1 MERRLITA
9 ALPYVNNIPHLGNII
24 QDLSADAFARY
35 CRLAGYETL
44 YVCGTDE
51 YGTATET
58 KALEEGVSPR
68 ELCDRYHAVHADI
81 YRWFDISFD
90 RFGRTSVPVHTEI
103 TQHIFTRLHEN
114 GYIVERTLQQP
125 YCERCA
131 RFLADRY
138 VLGTCPHCR
147 YPDAR
152 GDQCESC
159 GKLLDP
165 SELVEPRCSV
175 CGARPVIRETRHL
188 FIDLM
193 KGLPK
198 LRNWIEGAAER
209 GFWSRNAVQMT
220 YAWMRDGLKERCI
233 TRDLKWG
240 IPVPLDGYR
249 DKVFY
254 VWFDA
259 PIGYISITAE
269 HTPEWKRWWMAP
281 KDVKLFQFVGKDNI
295 PFHTVIFPTSL
306 LGTGEDWTTLHHMSS
321 TEYLNY
327 EGGKFSKSRGVGVFG
342 TDARETGIPV
352 DVWRFYIFYNRP
364 ERSDFDFTWKDF
376 QEKTNA
382 ELIGNLANLVN
393 RTLQFV
399 QRFYGG
405 RIPAGRP
412 DAAFWAEVRAAEE
425 KIGAHFE
432 RVELRDA
439 FHAAFALS
447 SLGNKRFQDG
457 EPWKG
462 VKERPEATADLIGNL
477 VYLVRDLAVL
487 VSPFLPGTADR
498 IARMLGVDRLELGG
512 PRDPFGHRCHRAAGA
527 AVRPARRSRDRVAA
541 RAFLRQPEGP
551 GRRGSPAARSPGP
564 GGGDRGRRAAA
575 RRGGGEVPRN
585 RRSARREDRRGRPA
599 PEGGP
604 AVRRDRRPGHGA
616 PADRLG
622 SRTVLPGGGAPRP
635 LHRARRQPQAREAER
650 RGEQRHAPRRPAGR
664 AGGRPAGDGRSPVR
678 RPRGAGRPGAA
689 RGRRPLGCRAGEDH
703 RRGHVLHDADP
714 GRGLG
719 GARGGHRLSCA
730 GAGRAHDEG
739 GEGQGAVI
747 DLSAR
752 AAPLSALDASPE
764 LLQSGYWA
772 AFKAAHGWQAH
783 PFVVSA
789 GDAGFPLLV
798 LTRRIARLF
807 RIAYVPFG
815 PIRDPA
821 PSAAPSWR
829 RSRAPCGRSCPAAR
843 SCCGSTCPGRRRAS
857 RRGPPGCGRPATTS
871 SRHRRW
877 SWT

>member
-68 ELCDRYHAVHADI
+68 ELCDRYHTVHADI

-281 KDVKLFQFVGKDNI
+281 KDVRLFQFVGKDNI

-399 QRFYGG
+399 QRFYEG
-405 RIPAGRP
+405 RLPPGRP

-462 VKERPEATADLIGNL
+462 VKERPEATADLIRNL

-498 IARMLGVDRLELGG
+498 IARMLGVDRLSWADLGTQSGIDAIGRPELLFARLEDPEIASLRERFSGSQKD
-512 PRDPFGHRCHRAAGA
+512 RDAAA
-527 AVRPARRSRDRVAA
+527 APKLDVPAPVVEIAAAELPPAEAAAKFRETVDLRVAKIVGIVRHPKA
-541 RAFLRQPEGP
+541 DRLYVETIDMGSERRQIVSGLVPYYREEELLGRCIVLVANLKPAKLRGIESNGMLLAAQP
-551 GRRGSPAARSPGP
+551 
-564 GGGDRGRRAAA
+564 D
-575 RRGGGEVPRN
+575 
-585 RRSARREDRRGRPA
+585 A

-604 AVRRDRRPGHGA
+604 PETVEVLFVDHAAPGE
-616 PADRLG
+616 RV
-622 SRTVLPGGGAPRP
+622 VL
-635 LHRARRQPQAREAER
+635 
-650 RGEQRHAPRRPAGR
+650 
-664 AGGRPAGDGRSPVR
+664 
-678 RPRGAGRPGAA
+678 
-689 RGRRPLGCRAGEDH
+689 
-703 RRGHVLHDADP
+703 
-714 GRGLG
+714 
-719 GARGGHRLSCA
+719 
-730 GAGRAHDEG
+730 EG
-739 GEGQGAVI
+739 G
-747 DLSAR
+747 D
-752 AAPLSALDASPE
+752 
-764 LLQSGYWA
+764 
-772 AFKAAHGWQAH
+772 
-783 PFVVSA
+783 
-789 GDAGFPLLV
+789 
-798 LTRRIARLF
+798 
-807 RIAYVPFG
+807 
-815 PIRDPA
+815 
-821 PSAAPSWR
+821 PSAA
-829 RSRAPCGRSCPAAR
+829 APPQRIDVDTFFTMPIGVEDATVRVGGQRLTCAGKDVKTAKVAKGRVQ
-843 SCCGSTCPGRRRAS
+843 
-857 RRGPPGCGRPATTS
+857 
-871 SRHRRW
+871 
-877 SWT
+877 

>member
-24 QDLSADAFARY
+24 QDLSGDAFARY

-58 KALEEGVSPR
+58 KALEEGITPR
-68 ELCDRYHAVHADI
+68 ELCDRYHAVHADV

-103 TQHIFTRLHEN
+103 TQHIFLKLHEN

-125 YCERCA
+125 YCERCQ

-165 SELVEPRCSV
+165 AELVEPRCSV
-175 CGARPVIRETRHL
+175 CGSRPVIRETRHL

-193 KGLPK
+193 KALPK

-209 GFWSRNAVQMT
+209 GTWARNAVQMT

-281 KDVKLFQFVGKDNI
+281 KEVKLFQFVGKDNI
-295 PFHTVIFPTSL
+295 PFHTVIFPASL

-327 EGGKFSKSRGVGVFG
+327 ESGKFSKSRGVGVFG

-399 QRFYGG
+399 QRFYDG
-405 RIPAGRP
+405 RLPAGRP
-412 DAAFWAEVRAAEE
+412 DAELWKGVHAAEE
-425 KIGAHFE
+425 AIGTHFE

-439 FHAAFALS
+439 FRAAFALS

-462 VKERPEATADLIGNL
+462 VKESPEATADLIFNL
-477 VYLVRDLAVL
+477 AYLVRDLAIL

-498 IARMLGVDRLELGG
+498 IARMLGIERLLWSDLGRLEGIGAIGRLELLFARLEDPQVAALRERFSGTQKSRG
-512 PRDPFGHRCHRAAGA
+512 VPSEAVEVPSPVTPVEPAAPRLSPAEIAARFRSTVDLRAAKI
-527 AVRPARRSRDRVAA
+527 VEVARHPKADKLYVETIDLGTER
-541 RAFLRQPEGP
+541 RQIVSGL
-551 GRRGSPAARSPGP
+551 
-564 GGGDRGRRAAA
+564 
-575 RRGGGEVPRN
+575 VPYY
-585 RRSARREDRRGRPA
+585 REDELAGHTIVLVANLKPAKLRGVESNGMLLAAQPDA
-599 PEGGP
+599 PEG
-604 AVRRDRRPGHGA
+604 
-616 PADRLG
+616 
-622 SRTVLPGGGAPRP
+622 
-635 LHRARRQPQAREAER
+635 
-650 RGEQRHAPRRPAGR
+650 
-664 AGGRPAGDGRSPVR
+664 
-678 RPRGAGRPGAA
+678 
-689 RGRRPLGCRAGEDH
+689 
-703 RRGHVLHDADP
+703 
-714 GRGLG
+714 
-719 GARGGHRLSCA
+719 
-730 GAGRAHDEG
+730 
-739 GEGQGAVI
+739 
-747 DLSAR
+747 
-752 AAPLSALDASPE
+752 
-764 LLQSGYWA
+764 
-772 AFKAAHGWQAH
+772 AH
-783 PFVVSA
+783 PETVEVLFV
-789 GDAGFPLLV
+789 D
-798 LTRRIARLF
+798 
-807 RIAYVPFG
+807 
-815 PIRDPA
+815 
-821 PSAAPSWR
+821 SAAPGDR
-829 RSRAPCGRSCPAAR
+829 VVLTGDDAAVPAPPQTIDVDTFFSMPIRVEDGEVRVGGIALACAGRGIRTAKV
-843 SCCGSTCPGRRRAS
+843 TKGRVQ
-857 RRGPPGCGRPATTS
+857 
-871 SRHRRW
+871 
-877 SWT
+877 